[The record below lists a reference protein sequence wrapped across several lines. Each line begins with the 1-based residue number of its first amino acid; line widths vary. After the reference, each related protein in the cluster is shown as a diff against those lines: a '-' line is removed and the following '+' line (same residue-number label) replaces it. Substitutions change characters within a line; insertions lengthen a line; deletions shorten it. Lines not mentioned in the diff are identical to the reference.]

1 MCEAVSREDTLA
13 RSYLWAPTALLL
25 IAGCLIGSPLAA
37 QDRPPYTLDQLIQ
50 LLESGVF
57 SEERVITLTE
67 QSCLAFGLDEGAESR
82 LRASGASNSLIR
94 QLRGVCTRLSSAVAS
109 VRVTPSLLEIAVD
122 SSGVLQARAFGPDTV
137 EVPGVSVDWSSD
149 DSTIARVMDGT
160 VVGVGPGTT
169 TVSARTTDG
178 IVGLATVTVGAERS
192 GAKSTA
198 TAAAL
203 GVVVPGGGEFYT
215 GNAVKGAIVL
225 AGVAGAL
232 AAGYLITKTDTS
244 TTVMGDPVC
253 SDTKCT
259 FTVQTTVTESRYVI
273 AGVAV
278 AAVFWTYGLID
289 GIISAKKSQAP
300 PPEGGGAGG
309 ASEDQGDMSFSIQL
323 VPPDGLAF
331 RGGGEFDITLIRVRL

>member
-1 MCEAVSREDTLA
+1 MCEAVTREDTLA

-25 IAGCLIGSPLAA
+25 IVGCLIASPLAA

-67 QSCLAFGLDEGAESR
+67 QSCLAFRLDEGAESR

-160 VVGVGPGTT
+160 VLGVGPGTT
-169 TVSARTTDG
+169 TVSARTPDG
-178 IVGLATVTVGAERS
+178 VVGLATVAVGAERS

-244 TTVMGDPVC
+244 DVQRTVMGDPMC
-253 SDTKCT
+253 SGSECT
-259 FTVQTTVTESRYVI
+259 FTVQTMATVEESRYVI
-273 AGVAV
+273 AGVIV
-278 AAVFWTYGLID
+278 AAAFWTYGLVD

-300 PPEGGGAGG
+300 PPEG

>member
-1 MCEAVSREDTLA
+1 MCEAVTREDTLA

-25 IAGCLIGSPLAA
+25 IVGCLIASPLAA

-67 QSCLAFGLDEGAESR
+67 QSCLAFRLDEGAESR

-109 VRVTPSLLEIAVD
+109 VRVTPSVLEIAVD

-160 VVGVGPGTT
+160 VLGVGPGTT
-169 TVSARTTDG
+169 TVSARTPDG
-178 IVGLATVTVGAERS
+178 VVGLATVAVGAERS

-253 SDTKCT
+253 SDTECT

-300 PPEGGGAGG
+300 SPEGGGAGG